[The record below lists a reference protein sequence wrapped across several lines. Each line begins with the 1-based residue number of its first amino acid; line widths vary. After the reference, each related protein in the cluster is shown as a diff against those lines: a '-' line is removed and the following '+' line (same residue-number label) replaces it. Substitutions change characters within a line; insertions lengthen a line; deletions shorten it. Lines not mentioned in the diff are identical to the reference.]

1 MQMFFWHLKHLY
13 FDNTKPSELDWLLQ
27 VISTRFESVV
37 AQWYPLKLIHCK
49 AVLARSVYKWMTIP
63 NTRRLADPSMSRRL
77 SRRSRLTNEHFW

>member
-49 AVLARSVYKWMTIP
+49 AKQ
-63 NTRRLADPSMSRRL
+63 
-77 SRRSRLTNEHFW
+77 F